1 MAEIRD
7 LGYLEWKDPLAW
19 MEKMKGKKW
28 QRLIKKE
35 KDHYNEL
42 ASQVIKETRQ
52 IEKEIEYA
60 QQYSNLSFKIGDGNI
75 NIGLV
80 PNARFEWNWIWSK
93 TKKPAEDID
102 IQGNIVWYITTDE
115 DKNYK
120 NSLIC
125 EDSTGKTIWTKN
137 AVSSEIAI
145 IDELCYYI
153 KVVEYF
159 RTIEICVCNARTGNQ
174 EKILYKEKDEK
185 RELVFIKGTNKTLYF
200 KSDEPLGSRLYKIKG
215 LQVEQLYKRSS
226 FQIPLG
232 ESIYGDDCV
241 LIRKSHFDK
250 WEAKGRPINEWI
262 FPEEEP
268 SWIDIQSG
276 LTITQF
282 EGSNTIWYCS
292 DKKPRVLFKIRVGVI
307 EPNIWSIWEESLMK
321 TFNIKTPFETPFI
334 INIINKKVYKEK
346 QIKIEHPIQF
356 KPVDVHRYHSLSKDG
371 TKVPY
376 VVVKEKGIV
385 PKAQFVYV
393 YGAYGS
399 TTPIGWPYQNWYP
412 LLKRGWALVFAMVRG
427 GGDIDAA
434 WAEMARRN
442 NRHLSVDDF
451 ESVIRN
457 SQKRLTL
464 SPDRTVIYGRSA
476 GGLPVGAI
484 VSRFPNGELVGA
496 AFTEVPYVDVLRTS
510 SNPDLPLTVGEFN
523 EYGNPL
529 ENILNFKEL
538 LSVSPVNTL
547 PTYGAPGVFVMSHVG
562 LLDKQVFAYESF
574 KWIHML
580 RGISEESNR
589 KYVTF
594 EEKEAHQYRPK
605 KMPRFRAKDLAILDK
620 WIDGKLK
627 F

>member
-442 NRHLSVDDF
+442 NRHLSVEDF

>member
-250 WEAKGRPINEWI
+250 WEAKGKPINEWI

-376 VVVKEKGIV
+376 VVVKEKGVV

>member
-159 RTIEICVCNARTGNQ
+159 RTVEICVCNARTGNQ

-250 WEAKGRPINEWI
+250 WEAKGKPINEWI

>member
-125 EDSTGKTIWTKN
+125 EDSTGKIIWTKN

-159 RTIEICVCNARTGNQ
+159 RTVEICVCNARTGNQ

-185 RELVFIKGTNKTLYF
+185 RELMFIKGTNKTLYF

-250 WEAKGRPINEWI
+250 WEAKGKPINEWI

-376 VVVKEKGIV
+376 VVVKEKGVV

-442 NRHLSVDDF
+442 NRHVSVDDF